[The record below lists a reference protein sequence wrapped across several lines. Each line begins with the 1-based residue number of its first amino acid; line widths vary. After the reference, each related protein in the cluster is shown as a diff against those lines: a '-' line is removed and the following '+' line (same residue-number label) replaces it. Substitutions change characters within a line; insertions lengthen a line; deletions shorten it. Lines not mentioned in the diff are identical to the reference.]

1 MMSFIIY
8 LMRRYFSVYV
18 ITRSSFLSKI
28 SFIPKMYVFTIDFV
42 AAFPFI
48 AIDMTLMYPHLKE
61 IIQSHS
67 LSN

>member
-1 MMSFIIY
+1 
-8 LMRRYFSVYV
+8 
-18 ITRSSFLSKI
+18 
-28 SFIPKMYVFTIDFV
+28 MYVFTIDFV